1 MADKRRIIK
10 ETVHSG
16 SGEVHGVLSVVVDL
30 NRFGQ
35 GLRVSAVALA
45 RHVAALRTVVVFVHQ
60 MVASSEGHQPG
71 VVGRG
76 RDGDGAGAADVSV
89 AQLVGEK
96 LQLISRE
103 AVVIP

>member
-1 MADKRRIIK
+1 MFESRFRADKDYKKNKKCRKTDGTEKGKDVEEKRMADKRRIIK

-45 RHVAALRTVVVFVHQ
+45 RHVAALRTATH
-60 MVASSEGHQPG
+60 
-71 VVGRG
+71 R
-76 RDGDGAGAADVSV
+76 RN
-89 AQLVGEK
+89 
-96 LQLISRE
+96 RN
-103 AVVIP
+103 